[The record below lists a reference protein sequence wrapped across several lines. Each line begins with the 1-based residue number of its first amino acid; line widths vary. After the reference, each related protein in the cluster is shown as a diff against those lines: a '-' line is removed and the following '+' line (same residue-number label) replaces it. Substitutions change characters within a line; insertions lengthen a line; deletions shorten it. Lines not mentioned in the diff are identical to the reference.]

1 MEPATANPSTSWSES
16 KSQKTM
22 SYDDYGE
29 EGDVDDV
36 EQGVRFE
43 YDGRTR
49 LDKTIDRIGM
59 GSYQWRL
66 LSLCGFGW
74 LADNMWIQAMAII
87 LPRVQQHYSVPD
99 SYIGVLS
106 SSMFAGMMF
115 GAVGWGTCS
124 DVLGRSAAFNATLFF
139 TSVFGMLAS
148 FASSFWTLCV
158 LLFLLGSAVGGSL
171 PTDGTLL
178 LEHMPKD
185 KQYLVTALS
194 IFFSIGSVVAALV
207 GLIVMPGRSCLPN
220 QSCDPSTDNRGWQ
233 YMLVTL
239 GLITLSM
246 FLARIFFFRLHES
259 PRYLVHA
266 GRHQEALENLQLI
279 SRFNGSELALAL
291 DDVDD
296 CRPPEPPPESN
307 GSATS
312 DERMP
317 FLPPSSVSETSAHN
331 AAVAANG
338 ITTPTRN
345 GATPVELSHDEG
357 TQGYRSTD
365 ESSSTLEYHSF
376 ATPVEELPPL
386 GHSLARG
393 DVDARPSRA
402 PAQTVV
408 HEESKWRQSA
418 RSRHDSQRRSS
429 RSRRSSIVVVEQI
442 GMRCRGALTRW
453 IDRIRLVLSPEWFR
467 TTILVWGAWSFLTL
481 AYTMFNVFFPKLLE
495 TGSSGEEMSRSLED
509 NLWDVVIYTLG
520 GCPGALLGAYLV
532 ESPLGRKGS
541 LAGMTI
547 LTAFCCFLFVHVSG
561 PLLIRLSSLGI
572 SLCSTAMYAILY
584 GWTPEIFSTGVRGT
598 ACGIATAL
606 SRIGGMIAPLVG
618 GALLVVNRAFPV
630 YASILVYMFG
640 MTCVL
645 LLHETPGP
653 KAH

>member
-1 MEPATANPSTSWSES
+1 
-16 KSQKTM
+16 M
-22 SYDDYGE
+22 SYDDYDA
-29 EGDVDDV
+29 EGDLDV
-36 EQGVRFE
+36 EQGIDLE

-59 GSYQWRL
+59 GDYQWTL

-74 LADNMWIQAMAII
+74 LADNMWIQATAII

-106 SSMFAGMMF
+106 SSMFAGMML

-139 TSVFGMLAS
+139 TSVFGMLAP
-148 FASSFWTLCV
+148 FASSFWALCV

-194 IFFSIGSVVAALV
+194 IFFSIGSVVSALV

-239 GLITLSM
+239 GLITLSL
-246 FLARIFFFRLHES
+246 FLARILFFRLHES
-259 PRYLVHA
+259 PRYLVQA

-279 SRFNGSELALAL
+279 SRFNGSELPLEL

-296 CRPPEPPPESN
+296 RHPPQPEVN
-307 GSATS
+307 GSTTS
-312 DERMP
+312 GERVP
-317 FLPPSSVSETSAHN
+317 FLPSSNVSETPTRPVT
-331 AAVAANG
+331 AVADGNA
-338 ITTPTRN
+338 TS
-345 GATPVELSHDEG
+345 TPVEPSGDQGLS
-357 TQGYRSTD
+357 R
-365 ESSSTLEYHSF
+365 TL
-376 ATPVEELPPL
+376 LI
-386 GHSLARG
+386 
-393 DVDARPSRA
+393 
-402 PAQTVV
+402 
-408 HEESKWRQSA
+408 
-418 RSRHDSQRRSS
+418 RH
-429 RSRRSSIVVVEQI
+429 
-442 GMRCRGALTRW
+442 A
-453 IDRIRLVLSPEWFR
+453 
-467 TTILVWGAWSFLTL
+467 L

-495 TGSSGEEMSRSLED
+495 TSSSREETSRSLED
-509 NLWDVVIYTLG
+509 NLSDVVIYTLG
-520 GCPGALLGAYLV
+520 GCPGAILGAYLV
-532 ESPLGRKGS
+532 ESSLGRKGS
-541 LAGMTI
+541 LVGMTI
-547 LTAFCCFLFVHVSG
+547 LTAICCFLFVNVSG
-561 PLLIRLSSLGI
+561 PFLIRASSLGI

-618 GALLVVNRAFPV
+618 GVLLVVNRAFPV

-640 MTCVL
+640 AGCVL
-645 LLHETPGP
+645 FLHETPG
-653 KAH
+653 H

>member
-1 MEPATANPSTSWSES
+1 MEPATVDPSTSWTES
-16 KSQKTM
+16 KSQTTM
-22 SYDDYGE
+22 SYDDYDA
-29 EGDVDDV
+29 EGDLDV
-36 EQGVRFE
+36 EQGIDLE

-59 GSYQWRL
+59 GSYQWTL

-74 LADNMWIQAMAII
+74 LADNMWIQATAII

-106 SSMFAGMMF
+106 SSMFAGMML

-139 TSVFGMLAS
+139 TSVFGMLAP
-148 FASSFWTLCV
+148 FASSFWALCV

-194 IFFSIGSVVAALV
+194 IFFSIGSVVSALV
-207 GLIVMPGRSCLPN
+207 GLVVMPGRSCLPN

-239 GLITLSM
+239 GLITLSL
-246 FLARIFFFRLHES
+246 FLARILFFRLHES
-259 PRYLVHA
+259 PRYLVQA

-279 SRFNGSELALAL
+279 SRFNGSELPLEL

-296 CRPPEPPPESN
+296 RHPPQPEVN
-307 GSATS
+307 GSTTS
-312 DERMP
+312 GERVP
-317 FLPPSSVSETSAHN
+317 FLPSSNVSETPTRPIT
-331 AAVAANG
+331 AVADGN
-338 ITTPTRN
+338 TTS
-345 GATPVELSHDEG
+345 TPVEPSGDQG
-357 TQGYRSTD
+357 MKGYRSTD
-365 ESSSTLEYHSF
+365 ESSNTLDYHSF
-376 ATPVEELPPL
+376 ITPVEEFPPL
-386 GHSLARG
+386 GHNLARG
-393 DVDARPSRA
+393 DVDIRPSRA
-402 PAQTVV
+402 PMQRAVDI
-408 HEESKWRQSA
+408 ESK
-418 RSRHDSQRRSS
+418 QRRPVMPRGHSQGRRS
-429 RSRRSSIVVVEQI
+429 RSRTSSIVVVEQI
-442 GMRCRGALTRW
+442 GMHCRSALTKW
-453 IDRIRLVLSPEWFR
+453 MDRIRLVLSPEWFR

-495 TGSSGEEMSRSLED
+495 TSSSREETSRSLED
-509 NLWDVVIYTLG
+509 NLSDVVIYTLG
-520 GCPGALLGAYLV
+520 GCPGAILGAYLV
-532 ESPLGRKGS
+532 ESSLGRKGS
-541 LAGMTI
+541 LVGMTI
-547 LTAFCCFLFVHVSG
+547 LTAICCFLFVNVSG
-561 PLLIRLSSLGI
+561 PLLIRASSLGI

-618 GALLVVNRAFPV
+618 GVLLVVNRAFPV

-640 MTCVL
+640 AGCVL
-645 LLHETPGP
+645 FLHETPG
-653 KAH
+653 H